1 MADNVDASAG
11 STDTKLFETRTP
23 DRVAEESQ
31 FESAFYQAVSTLS
44 DRERVILV
52 LHDVNGESSRDI
64 ADSLGLTVNC
74 VKVHL
79 HNARKKMRVRLA
91 AFVEEK

>member
-1 MADNVDASAG
+1 VVDKVDASAG

-74 VKVHL
+74 
-79 HNARKKMRVRLA
+79 
-91 AFVEEK
+91 